1 MAQKILTAQELE
13 AMTPA
18 EQDAIFE
25 ASIIR
30 NLDDAPREFLARVRQ
45 RFEGH
50 LAAPRGYVFVAGRT
64 FVSAYW
70 TPPTLYDI
78 HRTFQSISPPC
89 CRLWNRLEASG
100 RLRA

>member
-1 MAQKILTAQELE
+1 MAPRIWTAQELE

-30 NLDDAPREFLARVRQ
+30 DLDDAPQEFLARVRQ

-50 LAAPRGYVFVAGRT
+50 LADRDTTTR
-64 FVSAYW
+64 
-70 TPPTLYDI
+70 
-78 HRTFQSISPPC
+78 
-89 CRLWNRLEASG
+89 
-100 RLRA
+100 